1 MIGLYVPGDS
11 LLHRAP
17 AGAKLLLLALG
28 LSAFTL
34 FAGPWAVAVALAVE
48 MVAAAAARLPAAAVL
63 AQLRPLW
70 WLVVL
75 VGAVQVWTA
84 GWRAAVVVCG
94 SIVVAVLGAGLVTLT
109 TRTDDLID
117 TLVRALNPLRR
128 WGIHPER
135 VALVLTLAI
144 RAVPVLTGIAT
155 EVQQARAARGAQRS
169 VRAFAVP
176 FVIRSVRYADR
187 LGEALVARGVDDLR

>member
-1 MIGLYVPGDS
+1 MIGFYVPGDS

-17 AGAKLLLLALG
+17 VGAKLVVLALG
-28 LSAFTL
+28 LSAFTV
-34 FAGPWAVAVALAVE
+34 FAGPRAVALTLLAE
-48 MVAAAAARLPAAAVL
+48 MVVAAAARLPAPAVL
-63 AQLRPLW
+63 AQLRPLLW
-70 WLVVL
+70 ILVL
-75 VGAVQVWTA
+75 VAAVQVWMA

-94 SIVVAVLGAGLVTLT
+94 SIVVAVLGAALVTLT

-128 WGIHPER
+128 WGVHPER

-187 LGEALVARGVDDLR
+187 LGEALVARGVDDL